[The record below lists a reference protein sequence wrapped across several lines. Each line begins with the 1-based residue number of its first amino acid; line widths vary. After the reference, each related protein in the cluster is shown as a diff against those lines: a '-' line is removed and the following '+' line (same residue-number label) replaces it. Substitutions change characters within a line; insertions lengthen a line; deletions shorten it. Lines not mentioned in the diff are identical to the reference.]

1 MEELEMPTD
10 LTVTL
15 AEDRPGAFSAIAE
28 ALGSAGVNIDGVAE
42 IEDAVHVLV
51 EDAPRAKQALAA
63 AGLRVGP
70 DQPVLVVEP
79 ANEPGAL
86 ARITS
91 ALAESG
97 VSVRFLYAAT
107 GTRIVIGVH
116 DLERARAALPGS

>member
-1 MEELEMPTD
+1 MEELEIPTGC
-10 LTVTL
+10 TATL
-15 AEDRPGAFSAIAE
+15 AGDRAGAFSAIAE

>member
-1 MEELEMPTD
+1 MEEVEMPTD

-15 AEDRPGAFSAIAE
+15 AADRPGAFSAIAE
-28 ALGSAGVNIDGVAE
+28 ALGGAGVNIDGVAE

-63 AGLRVGP
+63 AGLSVGP

-86 ARITS
+86 ARITT